1 MTAPHDNLRRM
12 PSDRDLRGRSP
23 ADGDPF
29 DPFVHWPGRF
39 ALRRAVKRVALGRSD
54 VATEWRRWRAS
65 RHLPDGSSGS
75 LRPGASLLGCSR
87 AENGIG
93 ESCRLAAESLATAG
107 VPFGVVNMP
116 FSLHARQGD
125 LRTVAHEIAW
135 PGHRANVFHMNP
147 PEMRAMLDLLG
158 RRGTRNRL
166 AIAVWHWELP
176 RLPGDWRALVPMV
189 DEFWAPSRFIAEA
202 LREAGGRRVETI
214 PHGVAVPTTPPMPRA
229 ELGIDEDRFVFLVMY
244 DVASHQRRKNPEA
257 AIEAFRRAFGPDDGP
272 VLVVKL
278 QNAHVDPAKADAIG
292 RLAADRPSIR
302 VLRDVLDRERVR
314 GLVRTCDCL
323 VSLHRSEGFGLG
335 PAEAMA
341 LGKPV
346 IATDWS
352 STTDFVRREH
362 ACPVGYRLV
371 PVGGD
376 AGPYEGAQQWA
387 DPDVDEAADWM
398 RRLAADPAA
407 GREIGRKAAAFM
419 AANFHP
425 SRSGDRMRQRLL
437 ELGAL
442 DGHPPRVDGPTSA

>member
-1 MTAPHDNLRRM
+1 M
-12 PSDRDLRGRSP
+12 
-23 ADGDPF
+23 ADEVDGAAFEPF
-29 DPFVHWPGRF
+29 AHWPGRF
-39 ALRRAVKRVALGRSD
+39 AVRRAVKRVVLGRTGIP
-54 VATEWRRWRAS
+54 TEWRRWRQS
-65 RHLPDGSSGS
+65 RRLPDGRTGS
-75 LRPGASLLGCSR
+75 LEPGASLLGCSR

-93 ESCRLAAESLATAG
+93 ESCRLAAESLAAAG

-125 LRTVAHEIAW
+125 LRTVAHETPW

-158 RRGTRNRL
+158 RRGTRGRI
-166 AIAVWHWELP
+166 AIGVWHWELP
-176 RLPGDWRALVPMV
+176 KLPDGWRALIPRI

-202 LREAGGRRVETI
+202 LRDAGARHVETI
-214 PHGVAVPTTPPMPRA
+214 PHGIAASEAQAYPRRA
-229 ELGIDEDRFVFLVMY
+229 LGIDEDRFVFLVLY
-244 DVASHQRRKNPEA
+244 DVASYQQRKNPEA
-257 AIEAFRRAFGPDDGP
+257 AIEAFRRAFGADDRA

-302 VLRDVLDRERVR
+302 VLRDVLDRAQVG

-352 STTDFVRREH
+352 ATTDFVHAEH
-362 ACPVGYRLV
+362 GCPVGYRLV
-371 PVGGD
+371 PVGRD
-376 AGPYEGAQQWA
+376 VGPYEAWQRWA
-387 DPDVDEAADWM
+387 EPDVDEAAGWM
-398 RRLAADPAA
+398 RRLADDPAA
-407 GREIGRKAAAFM
+407 SREIGRRAAAFM

-425 SRSGDRMRQRLL
+425 RHAGERMRRRLI

-442 DGHPPRVDGPTSA
+442 ERRTDPPQPA

>member
-1 MTAPHDNLRRM
+1 MTSPHESPGRV
-12 PSDRDLRGRSP
+12 PSDRDLRRPSP
-23 ADGDPF
+23 ADRDPFEPF
-29 DPFVHWPGRF
+29 DPFLHWPGRF
-39 ALRRAVKRVALGRSD
+39 ALRRAVKRVVLGRSNL
-54 VATEWRRWRAS
+54 ATEWRRWRQS
-65 RHLPDGSSGS
+65 RRLPDGRPGS

-93 ESCRLAAESLATAG
+93 ESCRLAAEALSAAG

-125 LRTVAHEIAW
+125 LRTVAHEIPW

-147 PEMRAMLDLLG
+147 PEMRQMLELLG

-166 AIAVWHWELP
+166 AIGVWHWELP
-176 RLPGDWRALVPMV
+176 RLPADWQALVPRV

-202 LREAGGRRVETI
+202 LREAGARRVETM
-214 PHGVAVPTTPPMPRA
+214 PHGVAVPEAPPLPRG
-229 ELGIDEDRFVFLVMY
+229 ELGIGDDRFVFLVMY
-244 DVASHQRRKNPEA
+244 DIASYQRRKNPEG
-257 AIEAFRRAFGPDDGP
+257 AIEAFRRAFGPDDRAM
-272 VLVVKL
+272 LVVKL
-278 QNAHVDPAKADAIG
+278 QNAHLDPAKAEAIG
-292 RLAADRPSIR
+292 RLVADRPSIR
-302 VLRDVLDRERVR
+302 VIREVFDRERVW
-314 GLVRTCDCL
+314 GLVRACDCL

-341 LGKPV
+341 IGKPV

-352 STTDFVRREH
+352 STTDFVHRGH

-371 PVGGD
+371 AVGSD
-376 AGPYEGAQQWA
+376 EGPYEAWQRWA
-387 DPDVDEAADWM
+387 DPDLDEAADWM

-419 AANFHP
+419 AANLDP
-425 SRSGDRMRQRLL
+425 RRAGERMRQRLV

-442 DGHPPRVDGPTSA
+442 GPRDDRPPPA